1 MEVILMN
8 RNTEVLK
15 LEISNLD
22 FTKVIEVYNIDYA
35 PIAINSAYNDSSN
48 SLIKEINKW
57 FKGRGIPSWRKDLE
71 RLLNNLGVDYKEEL
85 LLKSYGLSLSDCYWI
100 KDVNSNLN
108 WEDINFFD
116 NDFEY

>member
-35 PIAINSAYNDSSN
+35 PIAINNAYNDSSK
-48 SLIKEINKW
+48 SLIKGN
-57 FKGRGIPSWRKDLE
+57 
-71 RLLNNLGVDYKEEL
+71 
-85 LLKSYGLSLSDCYWI
+85 
-100 KDVNSNLN
+100 
-108 WEDINFFD
+108 
-116 NDFEY
+116 

>member
-8 RNTEVLK
+8 RNTKVLK
-15 LEISNLD
+15 LEIINLD

-35 PIAINSAYNDSSN
+35 PLSINNAYNDSSK

-100 KDVNSNLN
+100 K
-108 WEDINFFD
+108 E
-116 NDFEY
+116 

>member
-1 MEVILMN
+1 MN

-22 FTKVIEVYNIDYA
+22 FTKVIEVYNIEYA
-35 PIAINSAYNDSSN
+35 PIVINNAYNDSSK

-85 LLKSYGLSLSDCYWI
+85 LLKSYGLSVSDCYWI
-100 KDVNSNLN
+100 K
-108 WEDINFFD
+108 E
-116 NDFEY
+116 